1 MTKENK
7 NQIEKTITRFK
18 ENVDKNG
25 VPIKHDILSLQGYR
39 DFMSSEMFQELIDQ
53 MRLERLIKGERGG
66 GNDSKQ
72 MKEIRNRWNK
82 FLQSLVKDGLTIKD
96 NEYYEQTKRERYVV
110 LNSNDDRVLPS
121 LNLSNVDEKERK
133 KQEKERLEAK
143 ILNK

>member
-25 VPIKHDILSLQGYR
+25 VPIKHDILSLQGYKE
-39 DFMSSEMFQELIDQ
+39 FMSSEMFNELIDQ
-53 MRLERLIKGERGG
+53 MRLEKLIKGERGG
-66 GNDSKQ
+66 GNDSKA

-82 FLQSLVKDGLTIKD
+82 FLQTLVKDGLTIKD

-133 KQEKERLEAK
+133 KQEKERLTNK

>member
-7 NQIEKTITRFK
+7 NQIEKTIATLK
-18 ENVDKNG
+18 ENVDKQG
-25 VPIKHDILSLQGYR
+25 VPIKHDILSLQGYKN
-39 DFMSSEMFQELIDQ
+39 FMSNEMFQELIDQ
-53 MRLERLIKGERGG
+53 MRLEKLIKGERGG
-66 GNDSKQ
+66 GNDSKE
-72 MKEIRNRWNK
+72 MKEIRSRWNK
-82 FLQSLVKDGLTIKD
+82 FLQSLVKDGLTIRD
-96 NEYYEQTKRERYVV
+96 DEYYKATKRERFVV